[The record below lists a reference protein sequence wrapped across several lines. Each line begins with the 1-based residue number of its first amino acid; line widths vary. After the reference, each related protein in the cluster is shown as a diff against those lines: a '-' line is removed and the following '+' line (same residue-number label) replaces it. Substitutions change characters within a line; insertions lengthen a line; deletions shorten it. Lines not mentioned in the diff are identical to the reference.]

1 MPFFFTGSFLDRI
14 VREPTPLD
22 KKQPAHGW
30 FQGGFTWHDT
40 GQEAFTYSFPD
51 NSFFNSWKGASS
63 EKKSGLNVFLGE
75 KGLL

>member
-1 MPFFFTGSFLDRI
+1 MD
-14 VREPTPLD
+14 
-22 KKQPAHGW
+22 
-30 FQGGFTWHDT
+30 GFRVASLGMTV
-40 GQEAFTYSFPD
+40 QEAFTYSFPD